1 MNEMVKQ
8 IIQIKIMLVTRLGI
22 STKISGDVK
31 ILSMI

>member
-8 IIQIKIMLVTRLGI
+8 IIQIKIMLVTRLDI